1 MLPLK
6 QSNHKISWTCH
17 HTLRKL
23 LDFIWS
29 SPKSLHE
36 GGRNPSTLLL
46 VYKPSA
52 ASPFL
57 SVTFICFLYHQ
68 LQRWIEICATK
79 VSSVACSRDSVI
91 QYIHDGEANM
101 FQGPGEPQEILLV
114 RVWMWSVS
122 IPTWGVSEA
131 SAIMGS
137 MGISA
142 CKAFVVM
149 FGLLQKRKNCCG
161 LREIELC
168 LGKEAGDNFF
178 FQNFDHVQAF
188 VICIQW

>member
-1 MLPLK
+1 M
-6 QSNHKISWTCH
+6 
-17 HTLRKL
+17 
-23 LDFIWS
+23 
-29 SPKSLHE
+29 
-36 GGRNPSTLLL
+36 
-46 VYKPSA
+46 
-52 ASPFL
+52 
-57 SVTFICFLYHQ
+57 
-68 LQRWIEICATK
+68 
-79 VSSVACSRDSVI
+79 
-91 QYIHDGEANM
+91 
-101 FQGPGEPQEILLV
+101 
-114 RVWMWSVS
+114 S

-188 VICIQW
+188 VICIQ